1 MKKEISAV
9 IRLDAR
15 DNVVVARHEIPAETE
30 IPSEHIIT
38 KQVVPMGHKGA
49 ARDIKKGEA
58 ILKYDTVIG
67 YAAEDTPA
75 GTWMHSHNIKFDEVD
90 KDYAFSR
97 DYKPVEILPESEQA
111 TFMGYVRP
119 DGRVGTRN
127 VIAVPVASNCAATV
141 ARKIC
146 NYFDEERLAA

>member
-38 KQVVPMGHKGA
+38 KQVVPMGHKVA

-58 ILKYDTVIG
+58 IL
-67 YAAEDTPA
+67 
-75 GTWMHSHNIKFDEVD
+75 
-90 KDYAFSR
+90 
-97 DYKPVEILPESEQA
+97 
-111 TFMGYVRP
+111 
-119 DGRVGTRN
+119 
-127 VIAVPVASNCAATV
+127 
-141 ARKIC
+141 
-146 NYFDEERLAA
+146 